1 MNFLEH
7 IAIHNIIWNI
17 MGHNIAH
24 RILGKQA

>member
-17 MGHNIAH
+17 MGQIAH